1 MTAGPDKADHRASR
15 RFGLPFLSWY
25 VLGQLLGPVALLTLL
40 LTCVIALTQSF
51 RLLDLVINRGQS
63 APTFLYLMSLYL
75 PTLLAII
82 LPIAFLFGSL
92 FTLTR
97 LSGDSELVV
106 MESAGYSRAQLA
118 APVLLASF
126 LAMALTWICV
136 LWLAP
141 AGQRTLSA
149 KVLDINADVGGALLH
164 EGDFTQAGQGVTI
177 FIRAIDN
184 DGQIHGIMVH
194 DSRDAK
200 HPLTYLAQ
208 RGLLTQTPS
217 GARLVM
223 FDATLEQSA
232 KGGAQLTNV
241 TFQSWAV
248 SLEQFGGVVRP
259 SAPKTNERYLTELLW
274 PQDKNISVKLRDAY
288 LAEAH
293 SRLSQPLY
301 CLTFAMIALAA
312 ISRGRRQRGALALR
326 LSIAALAA
334 AAFRIAGYGLAG
346 PAASQPL
353 LNLLFYAI
361 PLLGAAGALAVMK
374 GHGPEHW
381 FSRKPAEAP
390 A

>member
-1 MTAGPDKADHRASR
+1 MAGVPDKADGRASR

-63 APTFLYLMSLYL
+63 APTFLYLMSLYM
-75 PTLLAII
+75 PSLLAII
-82 LPIAFLFGSL
+82 LPIAFLFASL

-106 MESAGYSRAQLA
+106 MEAAGYSRAQLA
-118 APVLLASF
+118 APVLLAAF
-126 LAMALTWICV
+126 LVMVLTWACV

-184 DGQIHGIMVH
+184 DGQIHGILVH

-200 HPLTYLAQ
+200 HPITYLAE
-208 RGLLTQTPS
+208 RGLLTQTQT

-223 FDATLEQSA
+223 FDANVEQSS
-232 KGGAQLTNV
+232 KGGAQLSTV
-241 TFQSWAV
+241 TFESWAV
-248 SLEQFGGVVRP
+248 SLDQFSGVVRP
-259 SAPKTNERYLTELLW
+259 SAPKTSERYLNELLW
-274 PQDKNISVKLRDAY
+274 PQDRNLSPRLRNAY

-326 LSIAALAA
+326 LSLAALAA
-334 AAFRIAGYGLAG
+334 ALFRIAGYGLAG
-346 PAASQPL
+346 PAATQPVL
-353 LNLLFYAI
+353 DILFYAI

-374 GHGPEHW
+374 GYGPEHW
-381 FSRKPAEAP
+381 FSRAQSGA
-390 A
+390 AA